1 MPKRYLGNIITDT
14 PTAPAGSF
22 ATSAASG
29 VWSVAEANAYTK
41 AGLWPIAGNFPL
53 SPEDVFSTYLYEGTG
68 ATQTITNEINLS
80 GEGGLVWI
88 KDRDSSSNS
97 HFLYDTERGVG
108 TAIKTDGNNAAQIRS
123 TGLTAF
129 NSNGFTLGSLNAEN
143 SSGNSKVSWTFRK
156 APKFFDV
163 VTYTGT
169 GSGGL
174 VVNHNLGATPG
185 MIVVKKTS
193 DTGFWRVWH
202 TAKGN
207 AYGNLDLT
215 SSFFT
220 GAQTIWGDGSSYVAP
235 TDTSFTVGTDHNVNS
250 SGQTYVAYLFAHND
264 GDGEFG
270 PDGDADIIK
279 CGSYTGNG
287 STDGVTV
294 DLGWE
299 PQWLL
304 FKDTTNS
311 NDWIVIDNMRGMV
324 VDNDLANADAY
335 LRPNAI
341 GQEGASTFVEPTAT
355 GFKVQNNGWTDVNG
369 ATIIYIAIRRG
380 PMKVPTVATD
390 VFAIDTYDAPPL
402 PTFESSFVTDMA
414 LYKHSTLSQ
423 DWKAVNRLSGK
434 TRLVPNA
441 TTAETGEG
449 DVTWDFMDGWYSNS
463 GTASTV
469 YSWMWKRAPNFCDVV
484 AYTGTGS
491 TMTINHNLGV
501 TPEMIWTKR
510 RDSTGSW
517 IVYHSATGLNNYLF
531 LNSTAAVGSAGNYYA
546 VSDTTF
552 GAPFVNSGGTFIS
565 YLFASLDG
573 VSKVGS
579 YTGNGSSQTIDCG
592 FSAGARFVLLKRT
605 DSTGDWMIY
614 DSTRGITSTSNDPAL
629 ALNNT
634 DAQFTENAYFGA
646 DVIRPHSSGFIID
659 NYFASNGHT
668 YIFYAIA

>member
-53 SPEDVFSTYLYEGTG
+53 SPEDVFSTYLYTGTG
-68 ATQTITNEINLS
+68 SAHTIQNGIDLT
-80 GEGGLVWI
+80 EGGLVWT
-88 KDRDSSSNS
+88 KSRGAHNHSLHDSA
-97 HFLYDTERGVG
+97 RGV
-108 TAIKTDGNNAAQIRS
+108 TCLLKSNATSAEYCDSTQIS
-123 TGLTAF
+123 AF
-129 NSNGFTLGSLNAEN
+129 TSNGFTVGTDGSSNT
-143 SSGNSKVSWTFRK
+143 SGRDYVSWTFRK

-163 VTYTGT
+163 VTYTGDGT
-169 GSGGL
+169 AGRTIS
-174 VVNHNLGATPG
+174 HNLGVAPG
-185 MIVVKKTS
+185 AIFIKCTNIGYGWVAGHV
-193 DTGFWRVWH
+193 GAGW
-202 TAKGN
+202 GN
-207 AYGNLDLT
+207 
-215 SSFFT
+215 S
-220 GAQTIWGDGSSYVAP
+220 GALQSTDAFGVNNTTFNSTNP
-235 TDTSFTVGTDHNVNS
+235 TDTVFTVGNSVGVNQ
-250 SGQTYVAYLFAHND
+250 SGQSYVAYLFAHND